1 MKKIYEFKK
10 SQGFFSDNDIE
21 TYTVYHHGTDRP
33 DRTEPT
39 EKINETNQCLQA
51 MGLPRPVGPKYN
63 AGDAWWR
70 AIFLGRG
77 SVYMVGDGT
86 NRPKLFLEEH
96 EIKGEPGHSS
106 APSKGWDQ
114 DYPWQWGKQDDP
126 GEATNPHVNPWR
138 ILCVNKPNSQGSL
151 SFMASKP
158 PIEPSAID
166 QLIYSHLDSAS
177 ALFPHPPHLQA
188 LALQVQHNLQY
199 QHDWSGLR
207 LHTHS
212 ALGTCPPLA
221 RPLVSG
227 VPPNPI
233 YIHPDKQIEFIKAG
247 IEEKDAPK
255 RREWVLPTH
264 LSEKWSLKKFGEVFD
279 AIETVPEPEGGN
291 SDAPQQAAA
300 DMDQRELKR
309 VLLATVD
316 EDSTVTYY
324 IVHDGIVKP
333 RQN

>member
-1 MKKIYEFKK
+1 
-10 SQGFFSDNDIE
+10 
-21 TYTVYHHGTDRP
+21 
-33 DRTEPT
+33 
-39 EKINETNQCLQA
+39 
-51 MGLPRPVGPKYN
+51 MGLPRPVGAKYN

-70 AIFLGRG
+70 AVFLGRG

-114 DYPWQWGKQDDP
+114 DYPWQWGKKDDP
-126 GEATNPHVNPWR
+126 GEATNLF
-138 ILCVNKPNSQGSL
+138 IQF
-151 SFMASKP
+151 FMASKP
-158 PIEPSAID
+158 PIESSAID

-177 ALFPHPPHLQA
+177 ALSPHPPHLQA

-212 ALGTCPPLA
+212 ALGTCPALA

-227 VPPNPI
+227 LPPNPI
-233 YIHPDKQIEFIKAG
+233 YIHPDKQIALIKAG

-264 LSEKWSLKKFGEVFD
+264 LSEKWSLKRFGEVFD
-279 AIETVPEPEGGN
+279 AIETVPGPEEGN
-291 SDAPQQAAA
+291 SDAPQQATG
-300 DMDQRELKR
+300 DTDQQELKR